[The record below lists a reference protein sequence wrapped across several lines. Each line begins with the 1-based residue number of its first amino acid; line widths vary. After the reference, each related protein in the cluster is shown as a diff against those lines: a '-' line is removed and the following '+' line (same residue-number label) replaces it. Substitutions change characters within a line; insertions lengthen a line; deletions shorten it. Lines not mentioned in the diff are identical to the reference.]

1 MSDRAV
7 QGPVSDS
14 EATVRRAIE
23 RWRSDVMTAH
33 LTREGAA
40 FLVFDQRAE
49 RLLHAAGS
57 AAAYGAGIA
66 AMDGVVMPALRL
78 ADQVQRAGSLGPRP
92 RMVRLRLDP
101 RGVAPP
107 VVVLLARA
115 MLDEAREALLL
126 SPLGALP
133 VLRPAEAPSDPH
145 GPIPSD
151 LGSEASP
158 VADEAVGRHEDAAPK
173 EAAHEAAADP
183 GLTPIGKVAE
193 DEAAS
198 RPSSSPSAISEP
210 PIRFVWRSDGDG
222 VLTHVSS
229 THPDLAAV
237 ITGRAWSDLAADGI
251 VEGAGLEPLL
261 QPIQRTF
268 RSLPLVVRGR
278 AYEHEIEI
286 SGAPMGR
293 PGREEA
299 GLGGFAL
306 LRGRHP
312 RPEDVSGPPDLDL
325 TRAPPEATSLSVNEH
340 AAFRE
345 VARLLGLRF
354 APDETTDLGEVSDT
368 ERVDGVSGGSVTP
381 FPTPPARAAEAEARA
396 RAAMAELLEQLPA
409 GVLIYRDDAVLFASR
424 AFLAL
429 TGYADL
435 AALREAGLRHLFCG
449 LPPEERGGAS
459 GSPIPFARG
468 DGGTAALTVDHAR
481 LDWDGA
487 PAAVCLA
494 RAIETERAAPPIP
507 PNDAR
512 LRAEKVLDSLE
523 EGVVTLDAE
532 GRVVGLNPSAAE
544 LIHAHPKE
552 VVGGRFSD
560 LFAPESLP
568 ALEAAVTDS
577 RRSGA
582 SELRGVTV
590 RSGAAALRL
599 RIARLFGEDAPG
611 YCASLRE
618 IRDEEV
624 VTAAQP
630 ALPPAAVLPVASE
643 REGAADAWKA
653 RALARV
659 GREIRPSLTAILSLT
674 DMMLSD
680 RFDRADGERL
690 EAYLREV
697 RQSGGRI
704 AAILDDL
711 RDLAALQ
718 AGLHLSFTRI
728 GLNDLVSGCIGAMQ
742 AQAARD
748 RIVVRTSLGPDLP
761 PLLADE
767 RSIRQ
772 AALSVIGNAIRVS
785 EAGGQ
790 VIVSTTL
797 ADPGEIA
804 LRVRDTGPG
813 MSPAA
818 LNGALEPFRE
828 GGDPVPEA
836 EGGGF
841 GLTLTK
847 ALVEANRGR
856 FRIGSRKDEGT
867 LVEMI
872 FPAA

>member
-7 QGPVSDS
+7 QGSASQGDEVL
-14 EATVRRAIE
+14 RRAIE
-23 RWRSDVMTAH
+23 RWREDAMTAH
-33 LTREGAA
+33 LAREGAA
-40 FLVFDQRAE
+40 LLVLDAQAQH
-49 RLLHAAGS
+49 LLHASGS

-66 AMDGVVMPALRL
+66 GVDGSVTPALRL
-78 ADQVQRAGSLGPRP
+78 ADQIRRVGAVAARP

-107 VVVLLARA
+107 VVVLIASA
-115 MLDEAREALLL
+115 TLDAERTALLL
-126 SPLGALP
+126 APLGPLP
-133 VLRPAEAPSDPH
+133 LLRPTDSSSDREAP
-145 GPIPSD
+145 
-151 LGSEASP
+151 
-158 VADEAVGRHEDAAPK
+158 DAP
-173 EAAHEAAADP
+173 EAALAAEGTGTGARVTDRNEDSTSPRDATGEPVSPPEPADFP
-183 GLTPIGKVAE
+183 A
-193 DEAAS
+193 
-198 RPSSSPSAISEP
+198 
-210 PIRFVWRSDGDG
+210 RFVWRSDAEG
-222 VLTHVSS
+222 VLTQVSA
-229 THPDLAAV
+229 THPDLAAA
-237 ITGRAWSDLAADGI
+237 ILGRAWTDLAADGI
-251 VEGAGLEPLL
+251 VEGAALDALL
-261 QPIQRTF
+261 RPRRETF
-268 RSLPLVVRGR
+268 RSLPLLVRGR
-278 AYEHEIEI
+278 AFEHAIEV
-286 SGAPMGR
+286 SGAPTGR
-293 PGREEA
+293 QGPAEA

-306 LRGRHP
+306 LKGRHP
-312 RPEDVSGPPDLDL
+312 RPEDETAPSPDLDL
-325 TRAPPEATSLSVNEH
+325 VRAPPEAASLSVNEH

-354 APDETTDLGEVSDT
+354 AADDATGTGDGPEA
-368 ERVDGVSGGSVTP
+368 ERIDGASGASVTP
-381 FPTPPARAAEAEARA
+381 FPTPPARAAEEGRT
-396 RAAMAELLEQLPA
+396 RAALAELLERLPV
-409 GVLIYRDDAVLFASR
+409 GVLVYRDDAVLFASR

-429 TGYADL
+429 VGYPDQT
-435 AALREAGLRHLFCG
+435 ALSAAGLRHLFRG
-449 LPPEERGGAS
+449 LAPGERGGH
-459 GSPIPFARG
+459 GGGIGPVPFGRA
-468 DGGTAALTVDHAR
+468 DGGTVALAIDHAR
-481 LDWDGA
+481 LDWDGT
-487 PAAVCLA
+487 PAELCLA
-494 RAIETERAAPPIP
+494 RAAETVDASPPVP
-507 PNDAR
+507 SNDAR

-544 LIHAHPKE
+544 LVHAHPKE
-552 VVGGRFSD
+552 VVGGRFAD

-577 RRSGA
+577 HRSGA
-582 SELRGVTV
+582 SELLGVTP

-618 IRDEEV
+618 IRED
-624 VTAAQP
+624 AATP
-630 ALPPAAVLPVASE
+630 GLPPATIPQVRPVAAE
-643 REGAADAWKA
+643 DEAGRAWKA

-659 GREIRPSLTAILSLT
+659 GREIRPSLSAILSLT

-680 RFDRADGERL
+680 RFDRADAERL

-697 RQSGGRI
+697 RLSGGRI

-718 AGLHLSFTRI
+718 AGRNLTFTKV
-728 GLNDLVSGCIGAMQ
+728 GLNDLVAGCIGTMQ

-761 PLLADE
+761 PFLADE

-772 AALSVIGNAIRVS
+772 AALAVIGNAIRVT

-797 ADPGEIA
+797 ADRGEVA

-813 MSPAA
+813 LSPEAVA
-818 LNGALEPFRE
+818 SALEPFRE
-828 GGDPVPEA
+828 GLEPAAET

>member
-1 MSDRAV
+1 
-7 QGPVSDS
+7 
-14 EATVRRAIE
+14 
-23 RWRSDVMTAH
+23 MTAH
-33 LTREGAA
+33 LAREGAA
-40 FLVFDQRAE
+40 LLVLDAQAE

-57 AAAYGAGIA
+57 AAAYGAGMVA
-66 AMDGVVMPALRL
+66 PDGTVLPGLRL
-78 ADQVQRAGSLGPRP
+78 SEQVRRAGALSPRP

-107 VVVLLARA
+107 VVVLLARVP
-115 MLDEAREALLL
+115 LEETREALLL
-126 SPLGALP
+126 APLGPLP
-133 VLRPAEAPSDPH
+133 LLRPTESLSRDP
-145 GPIPSD
+145 
-151 LGSEASP
+151 
-158 VADEAVGRHEDAAPK
+158 ADD
-173 EAAHEAAADP
+173 AAADRP
-183 GLTPIGKVAE
+183 EIASAAE
-193 DEAAS
+193 DVASAA
-198 RPSSSPSAISEP
+198 PGSAQDRAAGPVPVDASVASEP
-210 PIRFVWRSDGDG
+210 ALPPQAGELPARFVWRSDGEG
-222 VLTHVSS
+222 VLIHVSA

-237 ITGRAWSDLAADGI
+237 ISGRAWADLAADGI
-251 VEGAGLEPLL
+251 VEGAGLDALLRERKETFRALPLL
-261 QPIQRTF
+261 
-268 RSLPLVVRGR
+268 VRGR
-278 AYEHEIEI
+278 AFEHTIEI
-286 SGAPMGR
+286 SGAPLGR
-293 PGREEA
+293 SDREGA

-306 LRGRHP
+306 LKARHP
-312 RPEDVSGPPDLDL
+312 RPEEDTATPDLDL
-325 TRAPPEATSLSVNEH
+325 VRAPPEAASLSVNEH

-354 APDETTDLGEVSDT
+354 APDDAEDEEPDAERT
-368 ERVDGVSGGSVTP
+368 EGASGASITP
-381 FPTPPARAAEAEARA
+381 FPTPPARAAEAEART
-396 RAAMAELLEQLPA
+396 RAALADLLERLPV
-409 GVLIYRDDAVLFASR
+409 GVLVYRGGEVLFASR
-424 AFLAL
+424 AFLTL
-429 TGYADL
+429 TGYPDL
-435 AALREAGLRHLFCG
+435 AALSAAGSARLFRG
-449 LPPEERGGAS
+449 LAPDERGGPPGAS
-459 GSPIPFARG
+459 FPFGRA
-468 DGGTAALTVDHAR
+468 DGGTVALAVDHAR

-487 PAAVCLA
+487 PADLCLVRAV
-494 RAIETERAAPPIP
+494 EPQAAPPAAP

-544 LIHAHPKE
+544 LVHAHPKE
-552 VVGGRFSD
+552 VVGGRFAD

-582 SELRGVTV
+582 SELLGVTA

-618 IRDEEV
+618 IRGDE
-624 VTAAQP
+624 AIP
-630 ALPPAAVLPVASE
+630 ALPPATLPSSPPTVTADDE
-643 REGAADAWKA
+643 AAGAWKA

-680 RFDRADGERL
+680 RFDRADAERL

-697 RQSGGRI
+697 RLSGGRI
-704 AAILDDL
+704 AAVLDDL

-718 AGLHLSFTRI
+718 AGRNLTFTRI
-728 GLNDLVSGCIGAMQ
+728 ALNDLVSGCIGMMQ

-761 PLLADE
+761 PFLADE

-772 AALSVIGNAIRVS
+772 AALAVIGNAIRVT

-797 ADPGEIA
+797 ADRGEVA

-813 MSPAA
+813 MSPEAVSS
-818 LNGALEPFRE
+818 ALEPFRE
-828 GGDPVPEA
+828 GADPAVES

-841 GLTLTK
+841 GMTLTK

>member
-1 MSDRAV
+1 M
-7 QGPVSDS
+7 QGDEVL
-14 EATVRRAIE
+14 RRAIG
-23 RWRSDVMTAH
+23 RWREDAMTAH
-33 LTREGAA
+33 LAREGAA
-40 FLVFDQRAE
+40 LLVLDAGAD

-57 AAAYGAGIA
+57 AAAYGAGISA
-66 AMDGVVMPALRL
+66 PDGTMMPALRL
-78 ADQVQRAGSLGPRP
+78 SDQIRRAGAVGPRP

-115 MLDEAREALLL
+115 ALDEEREALLL
-126 SPLGALP
+126 APLGPLP
-133 VLRPAEAPSDPH
+133 TLRPAESSSETAGHARPEAP
-145 GPIPSD
+145 
-151 LGSEASP
+151 P
-158 VADEAVGRHEDAAPK
+158 VEEADEARERD
-173 EAAHEAAADP
+173 
-183 GLTPIGKVAE
+183 TAE
-193 DEAAS
+193 DGLDAPPPRAAGETAD
-198 RPSSSPSAISEP
+198 RTSAIEAPPQPAEP
-210 PIRFVWRSDGDG
+210 PARFVWRSDADG
-222 VLTHVSS
+222 VLTHVSA

-237 ITGRAWSDLAADGI
+237 ISGRAWADLAADGV
-251 VEGAGLEPLL
+251 VEGAGLDALLRERKETFRALPLL
-261 QPIQRTF
+261 
-268 RSLPLVVRGR
+268 VRGR
-278 AYEHEIEI
+278 DFEHEIEI

-293 PGREEA
+293 PGHEEA
-299 GLGGFAL
+299 SLGGFAL
-306 LRGRHP
+306 LRARHP
-312 RPEDVSGPPDLDL
+312 RPQDETAPPDLDL
-325 TRAPPEATSLSVNEH
+325 VRAPPEATSLSVNEH

-354 APDETTDLGEVSDT
+354 APDDT
-368 ERVDGVSGGSVTP
+368 AEPGAEPDPERVEGASGGSVTP
-381 FPTPPARAAEAEARA
+381 FPTPPSRAAEAEART
-396 RAAMAELLEQLPA
+396 RAALTELLERLPL
-409 GVLIYRDDAVLFASR
+409 GVLVYRDGEVLFASQ
-424 AFLAL
+424 AFLTL
-429 TGYADL
+429 TGYSDQT
-435 AALREAGLRHLFCG
+435 ALREVGLRHLFRG
-449 LPPEERGGAS
+449 LAPDERGAS
-459 GSPIPFARG
+459 APTPFARA
-468 DGGTAALTVDHAR
+468 DGGTVALAIDHAR

-487 PAAVCLA
+487 PAEFCLA
-494 RAIETERAAPPIP
+494 RAAETPAAAPAIP
-507 PNDAR
+507 SNDAR

-544 LIHAHPKE
+544 LVHAHPKE
-552 VVGGRFSD
+552 VVGGRFAD

-577 RRSGA
+577 QRSGA
-582 SELRGVTV
+582 SELLGVTV

-618 IRDEEV
+618 IREDE
-624 VTAAQP
+624 AAS
-630 ALPPAAVLPVASE
+630 ALPPATIPALRSPVAAE
-643 REGAADAWKA
+643 DEEAAGAWKA

-659 GREIRPSLTAILSLT
+659 GREIRPSLSAILSLT

-680 RFDRADGERL
+680 RFDRADAERL

-697 RQSGGRI
+697 RLSGGRI

-718 AGLHLSFTRI
+718 AGRNLTFTKV

-761 PLLADE
+761 PFLADE

-772 AALSVIGNAIRVS
+772 AALAVIGNAIRVT

-797 ADPGEIA
+797 ADRGEVA

-813 MSPAA
+813 MSPEAVA
-818 LNGALEPFRE
+818 SALEPFRE
-828 GGDPVPEA
+828 GTDPAAET